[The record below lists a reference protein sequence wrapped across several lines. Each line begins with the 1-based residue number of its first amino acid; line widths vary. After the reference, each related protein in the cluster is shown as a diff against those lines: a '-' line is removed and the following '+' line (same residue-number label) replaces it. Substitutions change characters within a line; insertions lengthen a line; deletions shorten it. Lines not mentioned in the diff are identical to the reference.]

1 MCYVKFVLTQ
11 WTASPVSEMKPRIL
25 FVDENESSRAA
36 VSAYLGGY
44 GYGVS
49 AVDSFTDA
57 LMLAKYE
64 DFDLL
69 LVGYDASGGAGGELC
84 RKVREF
90 DRSTPIILYCD
101 GPFDSGQGALP
112 PGAQGYA
119 MKPDLSA
126 LSRTLDETLRV
137 AWVG

>member
-1 MCYVKFVLTQ
+1 
-11 WTASPVSEMKPRIL
+11 MKPRIL
-25 FVDENESSRAA
+25 FMDEDERWRAA
-36 VSAYLGGY
+36 VTAYLGGH

-49 AVDSFTDA
+49 AVGSYVDA

-69 LVGYDASGGAGGELC
+69 LVSYDPAGGAGGELC
-84 RKVREF
+84 RRIREY

-101 GPFDSGQGALP
+101 NSLGPGRERLP

-119 MKPDLSA
+119 LKPDLSA
-126 LSRTLDETLRV
+126 LSRKLDETLRV
-137 AWVG
+137 R

>member
-1 MCYVKFVLTQ
+1 
-11 WTASPVSEMKPRIL
+11 MKPRIL
-25 FVDENESSRAA
+25 FVDGDEDSRAA
-36 VSAYLGGY
+36 VTAYLGGY

-49 AVDSFTDA
+49 AVGSCADG

-64 DFDLL
+64 EFDLL
-69 LVGYDASGGAGGELC
+69 LVGYDATSGAGGELC
-84 RKVREF
+84 RRVREF

-101 GPFDSGQGALP
+101 GAPEQGREALP

-119 MKPDLSA
+119 QKPDLSA
-126 LSRTLDETLRV
+126 LSRKLHETLRG